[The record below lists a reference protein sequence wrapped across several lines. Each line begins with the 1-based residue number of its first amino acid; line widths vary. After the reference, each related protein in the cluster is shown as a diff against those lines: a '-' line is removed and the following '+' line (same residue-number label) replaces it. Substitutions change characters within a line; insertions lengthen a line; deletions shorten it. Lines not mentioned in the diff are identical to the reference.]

1 MKSTLFWTLIVLN
14 VVLLGSFIWRVTPE
28 NSAIAQQRG
37 TVATRTGDYLVVP
50 AEVNGAAN
58 GVVVVLD
65 QSSGMLTGLS
75 YDEGSKGFGR
85 PMAKIDMKTA
95 FQGSTGVAPRGARGA
110 R

>member
-28 NSAIAQQRG
+28 NRAVAQRANA
-37 TVATRTGDYLVVP
+37 VVRTGDYLVVP

-65 QSSGMLTGLS
+65 QSTGMLTGLS

-85 PMAKIDMKTA
+85 PMAKIDLKTA
-95 FQGSTGVAPRGARGA
+95 FQGGTGTGVRGTRAR
-110 R
+110 